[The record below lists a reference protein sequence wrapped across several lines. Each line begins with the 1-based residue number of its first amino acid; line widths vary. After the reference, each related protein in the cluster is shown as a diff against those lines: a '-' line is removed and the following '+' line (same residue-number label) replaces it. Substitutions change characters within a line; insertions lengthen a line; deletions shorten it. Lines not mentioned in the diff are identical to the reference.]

1 MPTIV
6 HVSQPTIGA
15 NLKTGSIAPVLT
27 VIQPG
32 QTPCRTCELYV
43 AGPCW
48 ILYRPD
54 RPLSSGI
61 RLWLQTEAAIT
72 PVRPAVAPVR
82 GARKAVVHVNQHRIK
97 DNARTGRIAP
107 AIAVKEGTCNRYCHE
122 LYVAGPSWFIYR
134 PHKPLPCGA
143 RVWLETY
150 AQCSLIVRCGEED

>member
-1 MPTIV
+1 MRTLNLERA
-6 HVSQPTIGA
+6 IGA
-15 NLKTGSIAPVLT
+15 LGKN
-27 VIQPG
+27 
-32 QTPCRTCELYV
+32 
-43 AGPCW
+43 
-48 ILYRPD
+48 
-54 RPLSSGI
+54 I
-61 RLWLQTEAAIT
+61 RGLAAQGEQAADECKLD
-72 PVRPAVAPVR
+72 PAVAPVR